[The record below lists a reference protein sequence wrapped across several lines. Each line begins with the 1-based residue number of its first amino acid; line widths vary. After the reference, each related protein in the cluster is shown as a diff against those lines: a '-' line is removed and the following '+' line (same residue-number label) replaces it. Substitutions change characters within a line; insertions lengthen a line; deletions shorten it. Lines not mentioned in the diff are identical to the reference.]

1 MTAAARPAAN
11 QDEIDQALAL
21 RLSVFAEEQRVP
33 VEEELDR
40 FDAEALHLVV
50 VDRGKVVATCR
61 LVVDRERAKLGRMAV
76 EQQSRRQGIAAAM
89 LREADDQAARLG
101 AKQITLAAQCYVA
114 ALYEQADYQPYGEPF
129 DDAGIEHIWLT
140 SSPHLKAGDSYGS
153 RFTARTC
160 FAEGSS
166 RCHDQS
172 GRNTAYPTNLT
183 DSAALAS
190 RFLPTAKAGGFLGAF
205 DEQAAACAGR

>member
-21 RLSVFAEEQRVP
+21 RLSVFVEEQRVP

-61 LVVDRERAKLGRMAV
+61 LVVDGERVKLGRMAV

-89 LREADDQAARLG
+89 LREADDQAARFG
-101 AKQITLAAQCYVA
+101 AKQITLAAQRYVA
-114 ALYEQADYQPYGEPF
+114 ALYEQAGYQPYGKPF
-129 DDAGIEHIWLT
+129 DDAGIEHIWM
-140 SSPHLKAGDSYGS
+140 SK
-153 RFTARTC
+153 
-160 FAEGSS
+160 
-166 RCHDQS
+166 Q
-172 GRNTAYPTNLT
+172 
-183 DSAALAS
+183 
-190 RFLPTAKAGGFLGAF
+190 LPAPPV
-205 DEQAAACAGR
+205 D

>member
-21 RLSVFAEEQRVP
+21 RLSVFVEEQRVS

-114 ALYEQADYQPYGEPF
+114 ALYEQAGYQPYGELF
-129 DDAGIEHIWLT
+129 DDAGIEHIWM
-140 SSPHLKAGDSYGS
+140 SK
-153 RFTARTC
+153 
-160 FAEGSS
+160 
-166 RCHDQS
+166 Q
-172 GRNTAYPTNLT
+172 
-183 DSAALAS
+183 
-190 RFLPTAKAGGFLGAF
+190 LPAPAV
-205 DEQAAACAGR
+205 D

>member
-1 MTAAARPAAN
+1 MTAATRPAAN
-11 QDEIDQALAL
+11 QHEIDQALAL
-21 RLSVFAEEQRVP
+21 RLSVFAEEQQVP

-101 AKQITLAAQCYVA
+101 VKQITLAAQCYVA
-114 ALYEQADYQPYGEPF
+114 ALYEQAGYQPYGEPF
-129 DDAGIEHIWLT
+129 DDAGIEHIWM
-140 SSPHLKAGDSYGS
+140 SK
-153 RFTARTC
+153 
-160 FAEGSS
+160 
-166 RCHDQS
+166 Q
-172 GRNTAYPTNLT
+172 
-183 DSAALAS
+183 
-190 RFLPTAKAGGFLGAF
+190 LPAPAV
-205 DEQAAACAGR
+205 D

>member
-21 RLSVFAEEQRVP
+21 RLSVFVGEQQVP

-50 VDRGKVVATCR
+50 VDRGEVVATCR
-61 LVVDRERAKLGRMAV
+61 LVVDGERVKLGRMAV

-101 AKQITLAAQCYVA
+101 ATQITLAAQRYVT
-114 ALYEQADYQPYGEPF
+114 ALYEQDGYQPYGEPF
-129 DDAGIEHIWLT
+129 DDAGIEHIWM
-140 SSPHLKAGDSYGS
+140 SK
-153 RFTARTC
+153 
-160 FAEGSS
+160 
-166 RCHDQS
+166 Q
-172 GRNTAYPTNLT
+172 
-183 DSAALAS
+183 
-190 RFLPTAKAGGFLGAF
+190 LPAPAV
-205 DEQAAACAGR
+205 D